1 MEKLKIN
8 LLIVPKFELG
18 DMSGDNI
25 GEARLFYERYCVG
38 AEKYDLRGGYTLHV
52 NAQNGAALG
61 VTNMGKA
68 NAILFM
74 TAALSDVRFDFSE
87 AYILSVGCAGSACGV
102 STMGDV
108 VIVRETVDYDL
119 GFQSVESDGEG
130 GFAVKWF
137 GNASAETTAHKKLNS
152 ALAERCFEMTRSLD
166 LETTAVTRRTLERN
180 FPGEKWALR
189 LPKVLT
195 GTSVSSDTYWK
206 GIAEH
211 RKAQQ
216 IAEFFN
222 CAEPYTVTEMEDNA
236 CAVAADT
243 FGMLSRLIILRASVN
258 VDVLLDGATAETTWG
273 SMGRYEEAVNED
285 NGETLD
291 IFVPAMRNLLKVGS
305 VIADAVLD
313 GTLL

>member
-1 MEKLKIN
+1 MDRLKIK

-18 DMSGDNI
+18 DMSGDAI
-25 GEARLFYERYCVG
+25 GESRLFYERYCTG
-38 AEKYDLRGGYTLHV
+38 AEKYALRGGYTLYV
-52 NAQNGAALG
+52 NARNGAALG

-74 TAALSDVRFDFSE
+74 TAALSDGRFDFSE
-87 AYILSVGCAGSACGV
+87 AYILSVGCAGSACGA

-119 GFQSVESDGEG
+119 GFQAVESCGEG
-130 GFAVKWF
+130 GFVLRWY
-137 GNASAETTAHKKLNS
+137 GNASAEATSHKKLDS
-152 ALAERCFEMTRSLD
+152 ALADRCYDMTRSLE

-180 FPGEKWALR
+180 FPGEEWALR
-189 LPKVLT
+189 PPRVLT
-195 GTSVSSDTYWK
+195 GTAVSSDTYWK
-206 GIAEH
+206 GMAEH
-211 RKAQQ
+211 RKAQSVAQ
-216 IAEFFN
+216 YYK

-236 CAVAADT
+236 CAVAADA

-258 VDVLLDGATAETTWG
+258 VDVLLDGATAESTWG
-273 SMGRYEEAVNED
+273 GMGRYEEAVND
-285 NGETLD
+285 NNGETLD

-313 GTLL
+313 GTL